1 MAMSRGAALLLCGAS
16 ALMLGCGGD
25 PTGPSTPAAPSAL
38 AIREL
43 TTGELVIS
51 WTDNSDNE
59 SGFQLD
65 RSKGAAGTFS
75 EIASVSADVSTYQ
88 DAAVDGASEYCYR
101 VRALGAAGSSASA
114 FSAPACHQFAAPAAP
129 SDLGATASLE
139 QVDLS
144 WTDNSDNETG
154 FEVWRSTA
162 GASGTFALEAT
173 VGADVKSF
181 GNTGL
186 QDNAEY
192 CYRVR
197 ATGSGGL
204 DSPFTPTAC
213 TTTPTPQAP
222 PPAAPSNLAA
232 VPTSPTV
239 IALSWIDNASDETGF
254 EIWRSTTGATGTYS
268 LLSNVVANVTNANDS
283 GLDPVVP
290 YCYEVRAVGAV
301 NAPPSDFTTASCATT
316 PAPPAPNTP
325 SNVSATATSTTDIT
339 VTWRDNSSDETGFEI
354 WRSTTGASGT
364 YSFLVSVAANAE
376 STNDTG
382 LTPGTQYCY
391 KVKALGG
398 GVTPSSPLSGS
409 DCATTGAQVAAPSS
423 LAATV
428 TSSTA
433 IALTWTDNSSNESGF
448 EIWRSTTGASG
459 SYTLRNTVV
468 ANAES
473 TNDTGLTPGTQYCYE
488 VRGLGNGIN
497 PASDFSNSGCATP
510 ITVRVVLFG
519 DSNTDRCPDQP
530 SVPGSYVS
538 VVPRLGPTNPH
549 PSCTVAG
556 KVQVKWEAIR
566 SKTIVVV
573 NHAINSTTTGGNT
586 HLTGDPDRTSQG
598 SPNARFSVGGKTRFE
613 AEVLGEGYPWSGGE
627 PTNKYFPT
635 GPLTRVNAFT
645 PGANDFAY
653 VSMGTNDDA
662 GPTRTLTAVQ
672 TEANLRW
679 MAEQWIGA
687 GRAPNHFII
696 TTLAPRDSAN
706 SSTSIPDRNT
716 RIRTLASDL
725 GLHLIDLSNH
735 VSDDNGATWKSPSLN
750 IGDGTHYTE
759 VVRGWL
765 ADQIVAWMDSK
776 SP

>member
-59 SGFQLD
+59 SGFELD

-154 FEVWRSTA
+154 FEVWRSTTGA
-162 GASGTFALEAT
+162 GGTFALEAT

-204 DSPFTPTAC
+204 DSPFTATAC
-213 TTTPTPQAP
+213 ATTPIPQAP

-268 LLSNVVANVTNANDS
+268 LLSSVVANVTNANDS

-290 YCYEVRAVGAV
+290 YCYKVRAVGAV

-325 SNVSATATSTTDIT
+325 DNVSATATSTTDIT

-364 YSFLVSVAANAE
+364 YSLLVSVAANAE

-459 SYTLRNTVV
+459 TYTLRNTVV
-468 ANAES
+468 ANVES

-488 VRGLGNGIN
+488 VRALGNGIN
-497 PASDFSNSGCATP
+497 PTSDFSEQRLCDADHRARGALRRLQHRPLPGSRFGPRVIRLRSPTP
-510 ITVRVVLFG
+510 RSHRPAPLLYGRRQGAGEMGG
-519 DSNTDRCPDQP
+519 DSEQDDRRCE
-530 SVPGSYVS
+530 
-538 VVPRLGPTNPH
+538 PRH
-549 PSCTVAG
+549 
-556 KVQVKWEAIR
+556 
-566 SKTIVVV
+566 
-573 NHAINSTTTGGNT
+573 HSTTTGGNT
-586 HLTGDPDRTSQG
+586 HLTGDPDRSSQG

-627 PTNKYFPT
+627 PTNKSSLPA
-635 GPLTRVNAFT
+635 P
-645 PGANDFAY
+645 
-653 VSMGTNDDA
+653 S
-662 GPTRTLTAVQ
+662 
-672 TEANLRW
+672 
-679 MAEQWIGA
+679 
-687 GRAPNHFII
+687 RA
-696 TTLAPRDSAN
+696 
-706 SSTSIPDRNT
+706 
-716 RIRTLASDL
+716 
-725 GLHLIDLSNH
+725 
-735 VSDDNGATWKSPSLN
+735 
-750 IGDGTHYTE
+750 
-759 VVRGWL
+759 
-765 ADQIVAWMDSK
+765 
-776 SP
+776 

>member
-1 MAMSRGAALLLCGAS
+1 M
-16 ALMLGCGGD
+16 
-25 PTGPSTPAAPSAL
+25 
-38 AIREL
+38 
-43 TTGELVIS
+43 
-51 WTDNSDNE
+51 
-59 SGFQLD
+59 
-65 RSKGAAGTFS
+65 
-75 EIASVSADVSTYQ
+75 
-88 DAAVDGASEYCYR
+88 
-101 VRALGAAGSSASA
+101 
-114 FSAPACHQFAAPAAP
+114 
-129 SDLGATASLE
+129 
-139 QVDLS
+139 DLS
-144 WTDNSDNETG
+144 WTDNSGNETG
-154 FEVWRSTA
+154 FEVWRSTT

-204 DSPFTPTAC
+204 DSPFTATAC
-213 TTTPTPQAP
+213 ATTPTPQAP

-459 SYTLRNTVV
+459 TYTLRNTVA

-497 PASDFSNSGCATP
+497 PASDFSSSGCATP

-519 DSNTDRCPDQP
+519 DSNTDRCPDQS

-556 KVQVKWEAIR
+556 KVQAKWEAIR

-573 NHAINSTTTGGNT
+573 NHGINSTTTGGNT

-598 SPNARFSVGGKTRFE
+598 SPNARFSVGGKDALRGGGPGGRVSLVRRR
-613 AEVLGEGYPWSGGE
+613 ADQQVLPYRPPHARKCLHAGRERLRVCLDGDQRRRGAHA
-627 PTNKYFPT
+627 NVDR
-635 GPLTRVNAFT
+635 GPDRGQPPLDGRAMDRRR
-645 PGANDFAY
+645 PGAQ
-653 VSMGTNDDA
+653 SLHHHHPGTT
-662 GPTRTLTAVQ
+662 GQ
-672 TEANLRW
+672 CE
-679 MAEQWIGA
+679 
-687 GRAPNHFII
+687 
-696 TTLAPRDSAN
+696 
-706 SSTSIPDRNT
+706 
-716 RIRTLASDL
+716 
-725 GLHLIDLSNH
+725 LIDLDPRSEH
-735 VSDDNGATWKSPSLN
+735 PHPYAGVRPRPSPDRSVEPRL
-750 IGDGTHYTE
+750 
-759 VVRGWL
+759 
-765 ADQIVAWMDSK
+765 
-776 SP
+776 